1 MFGRLESRRLLT
13 LDLNGGEP
21 GDAHAQLLAVF
32 LGTID
37 ELKLNVGA
45 LQLLLLLARPR
56 APIGAV
62 DADLVL
68 ASRSAVGVAVM
79 VVFVM
84 VVLVGIVIKV
94 KVNFKL
100 CKAHDEAR
108 FVCPWCAK
116 NLRIRPQH
124 S

>member
-1 MFGRLESRRLLT
+1 MFGRLKSRRLLT

-45 LQLLLLLARPR
+45 LCVPPLLARPR

-68 ASRSAVGVAVM
+68 LAP
-79 VVFVM
+79 
-84 VVLVGIVIKV
+84 
-94 KVNFKL
+94 
-100 CKAHDEAR
+100 
-108 FVCPWCAK
+108 PWAW
-116 NLRIRPQH
+116 P
-124 S
+124 